1 MIDEKIVIK
10 DIENRIDTF
19 VKQYP
24 KEKDCRSV
32 QVQRE
37 FIHILELAAK
47 KQKAKEHERM
57 LSIESE
63 LLGTLN
69 DMKDSKEDFCDKQG
83 GKCELYESCFKC
95 AVVGIVDVVKRL
107 EEEAEYSS
115 ADFDGYVKEVAPY
128 LDAEYDDIFYAGL
141 KRAIMVIRAVC
152 REKMPRIM
160 ESVVTK

>member
-69 DMKDSKEDFCDKQG
+69 DMKDSKVAFCDKQG

-115 ADFDGYVKEVAPY
+115 ADFDGYVKGVAPY

-141 KRAIMVIRAVC
+141 KRAIVVIRAVC
-152 REKMPRIM
+152 REKMG
-160 ESVVTK
+160 EKYD

>member
-69 DMKDSKEDFCDKQG
+69 DMKDSKEDFCDRQG

-95 AVVGIVDVVKRL
+95 AVAGIVDVVKRL
-107 EEEAEYSS
+107 EEEAEY
-115 ADFDGYVKEVAPY
+115 
-128 LDAEYDDIFYAGL
+128 DDIFYAGL
-141 KRAIMVIRAVC
+141 KRAIVVIRAAC
-152 REKMPRIM
+152 RKKMGEK
-160 ESVVTK
+160 

>member
-69 DMKDSKEDFCDKQG
+69 DASAIFKACLFVTFPLALTFILPPHPFISLPSPDKYFTS
-83 GKCELYESCFKC
+83 L
-95 AVVGIVDVVKRL
+95 
-107 EEEAEYSS
+107 
-115 ADFDGYVKEVAPY
+115 
-128 LDAEYDDIFYAGL
+128 
-141 KRAIMVIRAVC
+141 
-152 REKMPRIM
+152 
-160 ESVVTK
+160 

>member
-69 DMKDSKEDFCDKQG
+69 DMKDSKEDFCGNQG
-83 GKCELYESCFKC
+83 GLQRK
-95 AVVGIVDVVKRL
+95 
-107 EEEAEYSS
+107 
-115 ADFDGYVKEVAPY
+115 DG
-128 LDAEYDDIFYAGL
+128 
-141 KRAIMVIRAVC
+141 
-152 REKMPRIM
+152 REI
-160 ESVVTK
+160 

>member
-63 LLGTLN
+63 LLGTCT
-69 DMKDSKEDFCDKQG
+69 S
-83 GKCELYESCFKC
+83 
-95 AVVGIVDVVKRL
+95 L
-107 EEEAEYSS
+107 ERNSGFS
-115 ADFDGYVKEVAPY
+115 PVTS
-128 LDAEYDDIFYAGL
+128 
-141 KRAIMVIRAVC
+141 RAVNVNYM
-152 REKMPRIM
+152 K
-160 ESVVTK
+160 VVLNVLL

>member
-69 DMKDSKEDFCDKQG
+69 DMKDSKEDFCDKQS

-95 AVVGIVDVVKRL
+95 AVAGIVDVVKR
-107 EEEAEYSS
+107 
-115 ADFDGYVKEVAPY
+115 
-128 LDAEYDDIFYAGL
+128 
-141 KRAIMVIRAVC
+141 
-152 REKMPRIM
+152 
-160 ESVVTK
+160 